1 MNKLKSFVSTAVDVS
16 KHLAEKGELFSDSF
30 VAKERWSICQGCPKL
45 EGSTCKECGCY
56 MKVKVKVLMANCPK
70 GKW

>member
-1 MNKLKSFVSTAVDVS
+1 MSKVKSLVSTAFGVS
-16 KHLAEKGELFSDSF
+16 EHLVRTGELLSDSI
-30 VAKERWSICQGCPKL
+30 VSNERWSICQGCPML

-56 MKVKVKVLMANCPK
+56 MKVKVKVLIAKCPK